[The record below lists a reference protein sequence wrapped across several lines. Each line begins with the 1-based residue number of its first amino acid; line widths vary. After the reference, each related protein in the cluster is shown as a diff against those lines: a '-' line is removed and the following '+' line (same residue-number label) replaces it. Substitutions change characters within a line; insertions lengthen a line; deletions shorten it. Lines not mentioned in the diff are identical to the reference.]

1 MYWIEIKHRDVGL
14 RVQEFPHFGKPQAGS
29 NLSETRSCTSCP
41 QLLAPR
47 AQGASSIAQSQIQQG
62 FSRGYFLQSS
72 HPEKVGSLIHT
83 AVGISNANH
92 DLCGEDNIAFET
104 HQPKTILKKDDPV
117 PSTPNRP
124 HDSRSHRSSNHRC
137 TCQVARS
144 TPAVV
149 RALCTQVVGA
159 HSIHWNLELFGSVR
173 ATVATH

>member
-1 MYWIEIKHRDVGL
+1 MLDYGFKNFRILANLKPVQIFL
-14 RVQEFPHFGKPQAGS
+14 RPDLAHHAPSCLLHERRELLPLRNHKSNRGS
-29 NLSETRSCTSCP
+29 L
-41 QLLAPR
+41 
-47 AQGASSIAQSQIQQG
+47 GDI
-62 FSRGYFLQSS
+62 FFS
-72 HPEKVGSLIHT
+72 HPTQKKVGSLIHT
-83 AVGISNANH
+83 AVGRSNANH